1 MEKYFSY
8 GGVIESKKFCGN
20 IEIRFTP
27 KCRKLLEVILEC
39 EPSKI
44 YLETITSAIVNEIQ
58 DVIHKH
64 LTILP
69 SKDTV
74 DSINDISTEYARSGK
89 VTLDIPIPF
98 SNTKVFL
105 YKYTDPFKSYFKD
118 IEEKDNENISIQDI
132 ISFKEK
138 MYKLSDDRTYAA
150 IAASPFATADN
161 IATLSYPSYP
171 QPYPHPQPLSK
182 GLESD

>member
-8 GGVIESKKFCGN
+8 GGVIESKKVCGN

-27 KCRKLLEVILEC
+27 KYRKLIEIILEC
-39 EPSKI
+39 EPSRE

-74 DSINDISTEYARSGK
+74 DSINDINTDYITGYSETT
-89 VTLDIPIPF
+89 VDIPIPF
-98 SNTKVFL
+98 SDTKVFS
-105 YKYTDPFKSYFKD
+105 YKYNDPFKSYFKD
-118 IEEKDNENISIQDI
+118 IEKEDENISIKDI
-132 ISFKEK
+132 VSFKEK
-138 MYKLSDDRTYAA
+138 IYKLSDSKTYAA
-150 IAASPFATADN
+150 IAASPFATIDN
-161 IATLSYPSYP
+161 IAAISYPSYP
-171 QPYPHPQPLSK
+171 QPYPQPRPLSK
-182 GLESD
+182 GLSD

>member
-8 GGVIESKKFCGN
+8 GGVIESKKVCGN

-27 KCRKLLEVILEC
+27 KCRKLIEIILEC
-39 EPSKI
+39 EPSRE
-44 YLETITSAIVNEIQ
+44 YLETITGAIVNEIQ

-69 SKDTV
+69 SKDTI
-74 DSINDISTEYARSGK
+74 DSINDISTEYAGSGK

-98 SNTKVFL
+98 SNTKIFL

-138 MYKLSDDRTYAA
+138 IYKLSDDRTYAA

-171 QPYPHPQPLSK
+171 QPYPQPRPLSK
-182 GLESD
+182 GLSD